1 MDKTER
7 RIALFLYNN
16 ETNVRRRIEEVEIS
30 AINYQIIGIIRVEIT
45 A

>member
-16 ETNVRRRIEEVEIS
+16 ETSVRHRIEEVEIS